1 MYKMMLALAVVA
13 VMACGAVAG
22 EVSQATLGDMGLAG
36 MQSMSNDEGMAV
48 RGAFAIVGGFSFAST
63 PGAAS
68 GDAYAAGDF
77 GPGWDT
83 AFGGS
88 VSGSQSQQSIEYFG
102 FFGFPLGG
110 VVTTQTA
117 VAGGMAFAHAGP

>member
-1 MYKMMLALAVVA
+1 MYKMLLALAVVA

-22 EVSQATLGDMGLAG
+22 EVSQATLGDMGLAN
-36 MQSMSNDEGMAV
+36 MQTMSDDEGMAV

-77 GPGWDT
+77 GWGPDL

-88 VSGSQSQQSIEYFG
+88 SSQSQTIIFNDPPGPPILNSTTVITATAS
-102 FFGFPLGG
+102 GG
-110 VVTTQTA
+110 
-117 VAGGMAFAHAGP
+117 AFAFAGW